1 MSNAVDTDPAAPP
14 PMSGDEFF
22 RLHGGESNVEL
33 VRGYVRRLPMP
44 GGRHGE
50 VCSKANYYLTQH
62 AMEKGTGRVLGNDSL
77 IRTGENP
84 DTQRGADVC
93 YVSYATLPR
102 DQPIPRGPLLF
113 VPDLVVEVRSPTDRP
128 GQLQIKVGEYRLL
141 GVPVVVVLEPDLEF
155 AAVYR
160 PDEEYPQRVHNGDE
174 LTLPDVLPG
183 FAVPVRKFFE

>member
-1 MSNAVDTDPAAPP
+1 MSNAVYTDPSAPP
-14 PMSGDEFF
+14 PMTGDEFF

-50 VCSKANYYLTQH
+50 VCSKANYYLTQY

-84 DTQRGADVC
+84 DTHRGVDVC
-93 YVSYATLPR
+93 FISYARLAK
-102 DQPIPRGPLLF
+102 DQPTPAGPLLF
-113 VPDLVVEVRSPTDRP
+113 APDLVVEVRSPTDRT
-128 GQLQIKVGEYRLL
+128 GEVQVKIGEYLL
-141 GVPVVVVLEPDLEF
+141 AGVPVVLVLDPKIE
-155 AAVYR
+155 AATIYR
-160 PDEEYPQRVHNGDE
+160 DDEELPQRRHNGDE